1 MDIKIPK
8 LGDGISSG
16 TVVSILVKEGDTVR
30 KDQTVLEMETEKA
43 VAPIPASE
51 GGTVTKILV
60 KEGEKV
66 SVGQPIITLS
76 GSGST
81 TTSSAPAASPK
92 IAQPQVPVSQ
102 APAAPAPVYASPAG
116 VPASGPLN
124 YYYQSSSG
132 LEPPASPTVRKIAKD
147 LGIDLRRVRGSESG
161 GRITVEDLKHYVQ
174 QLQSIA
180 LSGGGAA
187 APAATAPAAEAKKPA
202 ESIDFSKWGPVT
214 KKQPSSLRKTIGQ
227 KMTES
232 WTAIP
237 HVTQFDEADIT
248 DLMDLRK
255 KYVAAYEKKG
265 ANLTVTGLMLKSVVA
280 ALKKYP
286 GFNSSLDEATG
297 EIVYKNYYHIGI
309 AVDTEA
315 GLIVPVI
322 KDVDKK
328 SIKDLSLELAQ
339 LAEKTRQRKVSMEE
353 LSGGTFT
360 ISNLGSIGGS
370 FFTPIVNKPQVA
382 ILGVSR
388 GVQKPVV
395 IKADAKAKKAA
406 APKVEVRTLM
416 PLSLSYDH
424 RVIDGADGARF
435 MREVVQGL
443 ENFKESDLKI

>member
-8 LGDGISSG
+8 LGDGVSSG
-16 TVVSILVKEGDTVR
+16 TVVSILVKEGDVVK

-43 VAPIPASE
+43 VAPIPATE
-51 GGTVTKILV
+51 GGTVSKILV
-60 KEGEKV
+60 KEGDKV
-66 SVGQPIITLS
+66 AVGQSIMTLS
-76 GSGST
+76 GAGST
-81 TTSSAPAASPK
+81 TTTSAPSVPKQAAPAA
-92 IAQPQVPVSQ
+92 AAVPTYT
-102 APAAPAPVYASPAG
+102 PPPGGRPEG
-116 VPASGPLN
+116 GPLY
-124 YYYQSSSG
+124 YYYQSPTG
-132 LEPPASPTVRKIAKD
+132 AEPPASPSIRKMARD
-147 LGIDLRRVRGSESG
+147 LGIDLRRVRGTEHG
-161 GRITVEDLKHYVQ
+161 GRITLEDLKAYIQ
-174 QLQSIA
+174 QLQSGA
-180 LSGGGAA
+180 HAGGPAA
-187 APAATAPAAEAKKPA
+187 ASAPHAAPTKPA
-202 ESIDFSKWGPVT
+202 ESIDFSKWGKVT

-227 KMTES
+227 KMAEA
-232 WTAIP
+232 WIAIP

-248 DLMDLRK
+248 ELMELRK

-265 ANLTVTGLMLKSVVA
+265 ASLTVTGMMLKAVVA

-297 EIVYKNYYHIGI
+297 EIVTKEYYHIGI

-322 KDVDKK
+322 RDADKK
-328 SIKDLSLELAQ
+328 SIKDLSIELAK

-388 GVQKPVV
+388 AVQKPVV
-395 IKADAKAKKAA
+395 LKSESKSKTAKPA
-406 APKVEVRTLM
+406 APKVEVRTIM

-424 RVIDGADGARF
+424 RVVDGADGARF
-435 MREVVQGL
+435 IREIVTGL

>member
-16 TVVSILVKEGDTVR
+16 TVVSILVKEGDTVK

-51 GGTVTKILV
+51 GGTVAKILV

-66 SVGQPIITLS
+66 SVGQAIMTLS
-76 GSGST
+76 GSAST
-81 TTSSAPAASPK
+81 TTSSAPAAPK
-92 IAQPQVPVSQ
+92 VVAQAPSA
-102 APAAPAPVYASPAG
+102 APAAAASSAPAPAYVPPAG
-116 VPASGPLN
+116 ASAGPLN

-132 LEPPASPTVRKIAKD
+132 LEPPASPTVRKIAKE
-147 LGIDLRRVRGSESG
+147 LGIDLRRVRGSEHG
-161 GRITVEDLKHYVQ
+161 GRIAVEDLKSYIQ
-174 QLQSIA
+174 QLQTIA
-180 LSGGGAA
+180 LSGGASASAGVS
-187 APAATAPAAEAKKPA
+187 APAEVKKPA

-248 DLMDLRK
+248 SLMELRK
-255 KYVAAYEKKG
+255 KYAPAYEKKG
-265 ANLTVTGLMLKSVVA
+265 ANLTVTGMMLKAVVA

-286 GFNSSLDEATG
+286 SFNSSLDEATG
-297 EIVYKNYYHIGI
+297 EIVYKNYFHIGI

-315 GLIVPVI
+315 GLIVPVL
-322 KDVDKK
+322 KDTDKK
-328 SIKDLSLELAQ
+328 SIKDLSLELAE
-339 LAEKTRQRKVSMEE
+339 LAEKTRQRKVTMDD

-360 ISNLGSIGGS
+360 ISNLGSIGGAH
-370 FFTPIVNKPQVA
+370 FTPIVNKPQVA

-395 IKADAKAKKAA
+395 IKSDEKTKKAA
-406 APKVEVRTLM
+406 APKIEVRTVM

-435 MREVVQGL
+435 MRELVQNL
-443 ENFKESDLKI
+443 ENFKESDLKL